1 MGDLGVR
8 ALMRCLVAAIFAV
21 GAWTALAAPAEA
33 EDDAAAMGQGVRG
46 GLEGFYDFVE
56 PGLYAARQF
65 LGGLFDQ
72 AKGKDPRREQFP
84 PGSDEIPLNEQK
96 APQPESTANPG
107 SNS

>member
-1 MGDLGVR
+1 MGDQRVR
-8 ALMRCLVAAIFAV
+8 AYKWRLTAAIFAV
-21 GAWTALAAPAEA
+21 GAWTAMATPAVA
-33 EDDAAAMGQGVRG
+33 EDDAAAIGQGVRG

-56 PGLYAARQF
+56 PGLYAAREF

-72 AKGKDPRREQFP
+72 AKGKDPRHEQFP

-96 APQPESTANPG
+96 APSPETSAG